1 MIAAFFS
8 IALIF
13 SDTPCEI
20 TQSSVSGNSMQGIL
34 WDKQDISIRSMS
46 CEGFKRYDHLVFTHE
61 ETPNAIIKQ
70 LWGFPGDT
78 ITVHKDGSFSVNGK
92 KATTPFKRTYKL
104 LGAYKTRL
112 KKMAAEG
119 PLKGYLVLGHPGSL
133 DSARVGLISEK
144 QILGWV
150 SNAEPLKK

>member
-1 MIAAFFS
+1 MIAVLFS
-8 IALIF
+8 AALLL
-13 SDTPCEI
+13 SDTSCEI
-20 TQSSVSGNSMQGIL
+20 TTSSVTGNSMQGIL
-34 WDKQDISIRSMS
+34 WDKQAISIRSMG

-78 ITVHKDGSFSVNGK
+78 VTVHKDGSFSVNGE
-92 KATTPFKRTYKL
+92 KAVTPFKRTYKL

-112 KKMAAEG
+112 KKMETEG

-133 DSARVGLISEK
+133 DSARVGLISEG

-150 SNAEPLKK
+150 SNTEPLKE